1 MAVSSTPRA
10 RKPRTAQPFTRKLL
24 AWYQRAARDL
34 PWRRTRPYNRRCCGE
49 LRIREAGAG
58 GRHQRR
64 PGDTTSV
71 WKRET
76 RNAERGTVAV
86 GAGART
92 EEWQTS
98 VEVQS
103 SRDGARSLDLRGAK
117 AQV

>member
-1 MAVSSTPRA
+1 RRHIACGTGRA
-10 RKPRTAQPFTRKLL
+10 EK
-24 AWYQRAARDL
+24 AAGSRSL
-34 PWRRTRPYNRRCCGE
+34 YSRCSGE

-86 GAGART
+86 GTGARAPGRQ
-92 EEWQTS
+92 ER
-98 VEVQS
+98 VELQS
-103 SRDGARSLDLRGAK
+103 GGDGAGGADMRGAETEMP
-117 AQV
+117 AVPSQGSMQNRQS